1 MDRTTEQYYAVLN
14 LEPTATPEDVTQ
26 AYQDLLRVW
35 DPERFS
41 HSPRLEMK
49 AEEKV
54 KEIIE
59 AYRALVQRGAAA
71 SGLETGS
78 GAAPSEAPFQA
89 GDSAMLPQAAPEAFP
104 GSGAPPP
111 PWAYI
116 AAATPAATAGP
127 SVPAPGVELA
137 HSEPARPL
145 HPAGPAGLPGSGQW
159 EPGVPVT
166 PSAPQRR
173 LPAAAVVIGA
183 AIIAGGLLGAGA
195 LLFEIVTGGAAARRV
210 ASVSPVSSP
219 DQEAAANLPPAEPA
233 RPIGTAARGARRAA
247 APEAKPLETG
257 AELALPRG
265 RRGVGRFRVVN
276 SGVQDAVVRVVE
288 QGSPEEALR
297 LVYVKAGTEVMIDG
311 IGSGVYLVSFSP
323 GPVSKKP
330 RSFGAPLGPFQFVH
344 VQTDSGLQSDEYRL
358 VIKP

>member
-1 MDRTTEQYYAVLN
+1 MDKTTERYYAVLN

-41 HSPRLEMK
+41 HSPRLELK

-59 AYRALVQRGAAA
+59 AYRALVQLGAAA
-71 SGLETGS
+71 GDRETGS
-78 GAAPSEAPFQA
+78 GSAPSEAPLHA
-89 GDSAMLPQAAPEAFP
+89 GGSAVPPQAAPEAVP
-104 GSGAPPP
+104 GASAPPP

-116 AAATPAATAGP
+116 AVATPAATAGP
-127 SVPAPGVELA
+127 SAPAPVVGLA
-137 HSEPARPL
+137 HSEPAKPL
-145 HPAGPAGLPGSGQW
+145 HPVGPAGLPGSGQW

-173 LPAAAVVIGA
+173 LPSAAVVIGA
-183 AIIAGGLLGAGA
+183 AVIAGGLLGGGA
-195 LLFEIVTGGAAARRV
+195 LLFEIVTGGAATRRV
-210 ASVSPVSSP
+210 LPASPVSLP
-219 DQEAAANLPPAEPA
+219 GQEATADLPPPEPA

-247 APEAKPLETG
+247 APEAKRLETG
-257 AELALPRG
+257 AELAPPSG
-265 RRGVGRFRVVN
+265 RSGVGRFRVVN
-276 SGVQDAVVRVVE
+276 SGVQDAIVRVAE
-288 QGSPEEALR
+288 QGSPEVALR
-297 LVYVKAGTEVMIDG
+297 LVYVKAGTEVTIGG
-311 IGSGVYLVSFSP
+311 IGSGVYLVSFSL
-323 GPVSKKP
+323 GPVSQKP

-344 VQTDSGLQSDEYRL
+344 VQTDSGYQSDEYRL